1 MSMVLRLSRRRTL
14 AALALAALALGA
26 TGASALASRGSAA
39 EAPPPVIRLAGQS
52 AGYGKPYGTMT
63 VGILAARH
71 LLEDAFGGEGTRVE
85 WQFPTGTGPAI
96 NEALANGQADFA
108 NYGGLPNIL
117 GRSAGLK
124 TRILASY
131 GVGIIYVAAR
141 KGAGIARVADLKGRR
156 VAVAR
161 GTINQLSMAR
171 ILADSGLTERD
182 LQLFDLKAPDQ
193 VAALS
198 SGDVDAAFG
207 SSNFLELRDQGVV
220 DIVYDNRDR
229 PRPSNFFGSFLV
241 TEAFAARYPETTQR
255 VVDGFVQA
263 AHWASLP
270 ENREQGLDLWAL
282 SGIPRRAV
290 AEDAEGMQLKERV
303 NPLIDEFYLA
313 QMENGARFAL
323 ENRLA
328 RKPIELGTWI
338 DRSYLDRSLGRLG
351 LKDFWTAR
359 GADGEGRT

>member
-1 MSMVLRLSRRRTL
+1 MPAARAAASRLIPSK
-14 AALALAALALGA
+14 
-26 TGASALASRGSAA
+26 ALASANRRLLTRPSRSRRASARSSA
-39 EAPPPVIRLAGQS
+39 GVRLVAIGTATMAQAPGLLSLPGQLAGRRPRSRLPVAGMIRLAGQGT
-52 AGYGKPYGTMT
+52 GYGKPYGTMT

-71 LLEDAFGGEGTRVE
+71 LLEDTFGGEGTRVE

-117 GRSAGLK
+117 GRSAGLT

-141 KGAGIARVADLKGRR
+141 KGAGIAGVADLKGRR

-229 PRPSNFFGSFLV
+229 PRPSNYFGSFLV

-255 VVDGFVQA
+255 VVDAFVQA
-263 AHWASLP
+263 AHWAALP
-270 ENREQGLDLWAL
+270 ENREQVLDLC
-282 SGIPRRAV
+282 
-290 AEDAEGMQLKERV
+290 
-303 NPLIDEFYLA
+303 
-313 QMENGARFAL
+313 
-323 ENRLA
+323 
-328 RKPIELGTWI
+328 
-338 DRSYLDRSLGRLG
+338 
-351 LKDFWTAR
+351 
-359 GADGEGRT
+359 